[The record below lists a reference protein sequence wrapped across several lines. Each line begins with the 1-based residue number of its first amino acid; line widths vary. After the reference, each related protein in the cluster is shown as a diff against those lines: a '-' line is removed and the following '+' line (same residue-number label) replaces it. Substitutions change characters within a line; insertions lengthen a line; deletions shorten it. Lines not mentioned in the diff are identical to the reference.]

1 MRKILFVIVLCL
13 CALCAVQAQDIP
25 NGSKWWSGTD
35 LYTATVRVGGVVYFQ
50 GSDDKELTIEQVS
63 DKTGTYK
70 IIPSRQA
77 EDKPPLRGEFGWRVQ
92 HIRQEGMNFL
102 VVCRPNGD
110 ASEILVLTPD
120 NLKDCRGQE
129 EWAEKQP
136 VSDIITGRLLN
147 TTYLSRFSKDELRL
161 MRNEILARH
170 GWKFQSKDLQEHFG
184 KQSWYRPVADNKTIK
199 LNIIEQTNVQMIKS
213 EEIVPDSERGYMD
226 MSDPVYNKDLRDL
239 VDGKGRFPGGLD
251 DDGRGP
257 DEVDGNFYSVT
268 NETEFLA
275 ALGNNRTVV
284 IAAGAHLNLSR
295 VLEREEM
302 FVGERGRRW
311 TSDASA
317 IASKDPL
324 VVSESETDGRQLAL
338 VNMKNL
344 IIRGERNSSI
354 EVDPRYSY
362 CLYFINCENCEVHNL
377 TIGHTEGGTCSGGV
391 IGVRGGRMTLVKDCD
406 LYGCGTF
413 GLDLIETSDFALINS
428 NIHDCTYGIM
438 ELRSCVSVKFTKC
451 DFFSNREYALIEGWG
466 NEGLVFDDCR
476 FFANWGD
483 APLFRLDNT
492 FYLMGCQVY
501 HPSENLGSMNICE
514 QIGKKTVFIDNPLDP
529 NIQGRGLGPK

>member
-170 GWKFQSKDLQEHFG
+170 GWKFQSKDLQEYFG